1 MPKAEFRMK
10 GPDKAEAPPACCLPL
25 RFSELVIR
33 EAAVGLGLLHRFML
47 VTNMPLLPSS
57 KRLIS
62 RDIQCTEISY
72 MLICYWPSSKGWT

>member
-10 GPDKAEAPPACCLPL
+10 GPDKAEAPPACCCLPL

-72 MLICYWPSSKGWT
+72 MLIF